1 MNLRAHA
8 SAMGTGVGCV
18 GCLWNRPLTTYVCAQ
33 RGPNG
38 SHEHARIPWALGAPV
53 GPTQHMDSHGAHSS
67 MDPHGARGTR
77 GSLGPHVP
85 HALHGSS
92 MEVDANS

>member
-1 MNLRAHA
+1 
-8 SAMGTGVGCV
+8 
-18 GCLWNRPLTTYVCAQ
+18 
-33 RGPNG
+33 
-38 SHEHARIPWALGAPV
+38 
-53 GPTQHMDSHGAHSS
+53 MDSHGAHPS

-92 MEVDANS
+92 EEMDPHESNADALAPLVSAHWYLTDGDTDSKIT